1 MTSCGVGGDCEKK
14 TSAKHGIHRVVDH
27 GHSHR
32 KCSKTKPVSVGI
44 MVCFDALL
52 NALCTPLERPTLT
65 HVVYILLE
73 QFLRPYRETG
83 DDTAYT
89 ERHERAEM
97 ELFMHRLDTLL
108 DTILDNPTMW
118 LKDDFEKLR
127 KFSYTVGHDAEHFPP
142 ILPAAATQ
150 LVSQTRT
157 NGIALTKDVAKRL
170 YSQKPCHHC
179 LLY

>member
-1 MTSCGVGGDCEKK
+1 M
-14 TSAKHGIHRVVDH
+14 
-27 GHSHR
+27 
-32 KCSKTKPVSVGI
+32 SVGI
-44 MVCFDALL
+44 LVCLDALL

-73 QFLRPYRETG
+73 HFLHPYRETG

-89 ERHERAEM
+89 ERHEKAEM
-97 ELFMHRLDTLL
+97 ELFMRRLDTLL
-108 DTILDNPTMW
+108 DTILDNPAMW

-150 LVSQTRT
+150 LGSQTKT
-157 NGIALTKDVAKRL
+157 NVIALTKDVAKQL
-170 YSQKPCHHC
+170 YSRKP
-179 LLY
+179 LPPLPIVLKVTAKSSTTEKTWSSPRWFFLYWAVTFS